1 MDSATLQENPDG
13 QPQNHDTPLDKVQLS
28 LSVKPRFKR
37 RTGGPGGLGVV
48 PIAETGEIPVVLNA
62 ALLKTHFNMP
72 LHAAAKSLG
81 VCATAI
87 KKQVPTPRKHLFCFQ
102 PRISLIHLGLIVR
115 KSVLKSDSSFSFR
128 VCRKVGIKQWP
139 HRQVGYGPC

>member
-1 MDSATLQENPDG
+1 MDSAAPQGNPDS
-13 QPQNHDTPLDKVQLS
+13 QPQNHDTPLDTVQLS

-37 RTGGPGGLGVV
+37 RTGGPGGLGVI

-87 KKQVPTPRKHLFCFQ
+87 KKQVPGPA
-102 PRISLIHLGLIVR
+102 RIYF
-115 KSVLKSDSSFSFR
+115 SFSFLF
-128 VCRKVGIKQWP
+128 
-139 HRQVGYGPC
+139 Y